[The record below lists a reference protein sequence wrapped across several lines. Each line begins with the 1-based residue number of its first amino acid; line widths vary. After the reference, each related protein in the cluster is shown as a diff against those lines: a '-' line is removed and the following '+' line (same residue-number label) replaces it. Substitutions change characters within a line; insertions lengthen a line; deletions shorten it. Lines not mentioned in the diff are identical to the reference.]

1 MLQGKVWSVP
11 RAIDDPVITTFGR
24 LLEAFSG
31 MERRLAR
38 NLEAEAELPLT
49 WFEVLLR
56 VARSPEERLMM
67 SELSAQLALT
77 TGGVTRLVDRIVE
90 AGYLERV
97 PAAHDRRVIWAVVT
111 PLGHEVVEHAAEVH
125 AAELHAAELHEI
137 FSGFTTKDRANLDTL
152 LDRLRRN

>member
-1 MLQGKVWSVP
+1 VP
-11 RAIDDPVITTFGR
+11 RAIDEPIITTFGR

-38 NLEAEAELPLT
+38 NLESEAELPLT

-56 VARSPEERLMM
+56 VSRSPDERLMM
-67 SELSAQLALT
+67 SELSAQLAFT

-97 PAAHDRRVIWAVVT
+97 PAEHDRRVIWAVVT
-111 PLGHEVVEHAAEVH
+111 PLGHEVVEHAAAV
-125 AAELHAAELHEI
+125 HAAELHEI
-137 FSGFTTKDRANLDTL
+137 FHGFTKTDRKHLDTL
-152 LDRLRRN
+152 LDRLRDT

>member
-1 MLQGKVWSVP
+1 MP
-11 RAIDDPVITTFGR
+11 RAIDDPLITTFGR

-38 NLEAEAELPLT
+38 TLEAEADLPLT

-67 SELSAQLALT
+67 SELSSQLALT

-90 AGYLERV
+90 AGYLERM
-97 PAAHDRRVIWAVVT
+97 PAR
-111 PLGHEVVEHAAEVH
+111 P
-125 AAELHAAELHEI
+125 
-137 FSGFTTKDRANLDTL
+137 TTGA
-152 LDRLRRN
+152 

>member
-1 MLQGKVWSVP
+1 MSKVPDVP
-11 RAIDDPVITTFGR
+11 RAIDDPLITTFGR

-38 NLEAEAELPLT
+38 TLEAEADLPLT

-97 PAAHDRRVIWAVVT
+97 PAPHDRRVIWAVTT
-111 PLGHEVVEHAAEVH
+111 PQGHDVVERAAAV
-125 AAELHAAELHEI
+125 HAAELHEI
-137 FSGFTTKDRANLDTL
+137 FDGFSGTDLARLDKL
-152 LDRLRRN
+152 LDRLRQP

>member
-1 MLQGKVWSVP
+1 MP

-56 VARSPEERLMM
+56 VARSPEERLKM

-77 TGGVTRLVDRIVE
+77 TGGVTRLVDRIVD

-97 PAAHDRRVIWAVVT
+97 PADHDRRVIWAVVT
-111 PLGHEVVEHAAEVH
+111 PLGHEVVEHAASV
-125 AAELHAAELHEI
+125 HAAELHEI
-137 FSGFTTKDRANLDTL
+137 FAGFTKADREHLDTM
-152 LDRLRRN
+152 LDRLREG

>member
-1 MLQGKVWSVP
+1 MMQGKVMGVP
-11 RAIDDPVITTFGR
+11 RAIDDPLITTFGR

-38 NLEAEAELPLT
+38 TLESEVELPLT

-56 VARSPEERLMM
+56 VARSPDERLMM
-67 SELSAQLALT
+67 SELSAQLAFT

-90 AGYLERV
+90 SGYLERV

-111 PLGHEVVEHAAEVH
+111 PLGHEVVEQAA
-125 AAELHAAELHEI
+125 AIHAAELHEI
-137 FSGFTTKDRANLDTL
+137 FAGFSKTDRRHFDSM
-152 LDRLRRN
+152 LDRLRTPSAQR

>member
-1 MLQGKVWSVP
+1 MMKGKVLLVP
-11 RAIDDPVITTFGR
+11 RAVDDPLITTFGR

-31 MERRLAR
+31 LERRLAR
-38 NLEAEAELPLT
+38 HLEAETELPLT

-77 TGGVTRLVDRIVE
+77 TGGITRLVDRIVE

-97 PAAHDRRVIWAVVT
+97 PAGHDRRVIWAVVT
-111 PLGHEVVEHAAEVH
+111 PLGHDAVEHAA
-125 AAELHAAELHEI
+125 AAHAAELHEI
-137 FSGFTTKDRANLDTL
+137 FAGFSPAEIARLDKF
-152 LDRLRRN
+152 LDRLRQP

>member
-1 MLQGKVWSVP
+1 MPG
-11 RAIDDPVITTFGR
+11 AIDDPVITTFGR
-24 LLEAFSG
+24 LLEAFST

-97 PAAHDRRVIWAVVT
+97 PAEHDRRVIWAVVT
-111 PLGHEVVEHAAEVH
+111 PRGHEVVEHAAEVH
-125 AAELHAAELHEI
+125 AAELHDI
-137 FSGFTTKDRANLDTL
+137 FANFTTKDRATLDRF
-152 LDRLRRN
+152 LDRLRDT

>member
-1 MLQGKVWSVP
+1 VP

-97 PAAHDRRVIWAVVT
+97 PAEHDRRVIWAVVT
-111 PLGHEVVEHAAEVH
+111 PLGHDVVEHAAAIH
-125 AAELHAAELHEI
+125 AAELHDI
-137 FSGFTTKDRANLDTL
+137 FANFTTKDRATLDKF
-152 LDRLRRN
+152 LDRLRPA

>member
-1 MLQGKVWSVP
+1 MMQGKVKVVP
-11 RAIDDPVITTFGR
+11 RAIDDPLITTFGR
-24 LLEAFSG
+24 LLEAFSS

-38 NLEAEAELPLT
+38 TLEAEADLPLT

-56 VARSPEERLMM
+56 VSRSPDERLMM
-67 SELSAQLALT
+67 SELSAQLAFT

-111 PLGHEVVEHAAEVH
+111 PLGYELVEQAA
-125 AAELHAAELHEI
+125 AIHAAELHEI
-137 FSGFTTKDRANLDTL
+137 FAGFSKTDRGRLDSL
-152 LDRLRRN
+152 LDRLRTPSTRP